1 MWQLDLASE
10 LLFVGDAGTTE
21 AGRPSRRKGIEF
33 ANYWHPVAGVIVD
46 ADLSWS
52 RARFR
57 DVDRGDR
64 IPGAIER
71 VASVGVSLD
80 RGDWFGGLRLRY
92 FGPRP
97 LIEDNSVRSGSSTLV
112 NLRAGYRINRNLQVS
127 YVLNLLDRKVSDIE
141 YFYESRLAG
150 EVVSVEDIHL
160 HPAEPRMLRLSVRA
174 NF

>member
-1 MWQLDLASE
+1 
-10 LLFVGDAGTTE
+10 V
-21 AGRPSRRKGIEF
+21 
-33 ANYWHPVAGVIVD
+33 GVIVD

-57 DVDRGDR
+57 DAEPAGDQ

-71 VASVGVSLD
+71 VGSVGVSLD
-80 RGDWFGGLRLRY
+80 RGNWFGGLRLRY

-112 NLRAGYRINRNLQVS
+112 NLRTGYRINRNLQVS
-127 YVLNLLDRKVSDIE
+127 LDVLNLLDRKVSDIE

-150 EVVSVEDIHL
+150 EVLSIEDIHL
-160 HPAEPRMLRLSVRA
+160 HPAEPRTLRLSVRA